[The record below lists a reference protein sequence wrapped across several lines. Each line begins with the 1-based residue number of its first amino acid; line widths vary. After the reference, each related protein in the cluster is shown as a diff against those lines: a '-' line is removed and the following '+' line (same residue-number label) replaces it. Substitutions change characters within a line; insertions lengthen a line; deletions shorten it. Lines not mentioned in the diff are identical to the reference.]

1 MNDIVAKHNKIKV
14 SNEHGSIEI
23 KKMNSW
29 LGEIEKFFVEE
40 KYRGNGI
47 GKSILQ
53 DAELKAKEWDIK
65 KLSLLCRVDN
75 RPALNLYLKK
85 DYMIEGLLKNHFENK
100 IHMYILS
107 KYIGKNE

>member
-1 MNDIVAKHNKIKV
+1 MNEIVAKHDKIKV

-23 KKMNSW
+23 KRINNW

-47 GKSILQ
+47 GKSLLQ

-75 RPALNLYLKK
+75 RPALNLYLKEGY
-85 DYMIEGLLKNHFENK
+85 DIEGCLMSHFEDRVH
-100 IHMYILS
+100 IYVLS
-107 KYIGKNE
+107 KFM